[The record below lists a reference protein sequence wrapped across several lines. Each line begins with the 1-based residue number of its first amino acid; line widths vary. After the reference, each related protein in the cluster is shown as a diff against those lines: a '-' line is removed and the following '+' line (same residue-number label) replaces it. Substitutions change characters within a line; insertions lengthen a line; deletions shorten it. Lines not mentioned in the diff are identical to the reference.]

1 MISWLKLP
9 EDVRPHLIMWYM
21 EEPDA
26 IGHSATPDSSA
37 TLDVVENLDKVLNH
51 FFTEARQLDIFDKI
65 DFIVLSDH
73 GMATYYPEKYVN
85 LNDYLPRD
93 SFDCV
98 FDGVPTLL
106 YPKKTYVDTAYAI
119 LQKVP
124 NVTVWKKNEIPE
136 KFVYGKNPRVSD
148 LVVSPHIGTYVEF
161 REKSSPRY
169 AATHGYDNFMP
180 EMEAIFYAA
189 GPSFKRHAE
198 VPQMANVNLYLM
210 IARLLNIQ
218 PAPNDGDSAVVQ
230 QLFK

>member
-9 EDVRPHLIMWYM
+9 EDIRPHLIMWYM

-51 FFTEARQLDIFDKI
+51 FFTEARKLDIFDKI

-73 GMATYYPEKYVN
+73 GMATYYPERYVN

-93 SFDCV
+93 SFDYV

-124 NVTVWKKNEIPE
+124 NITVWKKNEIPE
-136 KFVYGKNPRVSD
+136 KLVYGKNPRVSD
-148 LVVSPHIGTYVEF
+148 LVVSPHIGTYVQF
-161 REKSSPRY
+161 REIISP
-169 AATHGYDNFMP
+169 
-180 EMEAIFYAA
+180 
-189 GPSFKRHAE
+189 
-198 VPQMANVNLYLM
+198 LC
-210 IARLLNIQ
+210 
-218 PAPNDGDSAVVQ
+218 GDTW
-230 QLFK
+230 LR

>member
-93 SFDCV
+93 SFD
-98 FDGVPTLL
+98 
-106 YPKKTYVDTAYAI
+106 
-119 LQKVP
+119 
-124 NVTVWKKNEIPE
+124 
-136 KFVYGKNPRVSD
+136 
-148 LVVSPHIGTYVEF
+148 
-161 REKSSPRY
+161 
-169 AATHGYDNFMP
+169 
-180 EMEAIFYAA
+180 
-189 GPSFKRHAE
+189 
-198 VPQMANVNLYLM
+198 
-210 IARLLNIQ
+210 
-218 PAPNDGDSAVVQ
+218 
-230 QLFK
+230 

>member
-98 FDGVPTLL
+98 LMAFLHYYIPRK
-106 YPKKTYVDTAYAI
+106 PMWI
-119 LQKVP
+119 LP
-124 NVTVWKKNEIPE
+124 M
-136 KFVYGKNPRVSD
+136 R
-148 LVVSPHIGTYVEF
+148 
-161 REKSSPRY
+161 
-169 AATHGYDNFMP
+169 
-180 EMEAIFYAA
+180 FYR
-189 GPSFKRHAE
+189 KCR
-198 VPQMANVNLYLM
+198 
-210 IARLLNIQ
+210 I
-218 PAPNDGDSAVVQ
+218 
-230 QLFK
+230 